1 VANLPFLGGLT
12 LWTTHKY
19 EAWPCSSR
27 RTRQPTDISCS
38 SLISKVHRQQFTK
51 TASQCVFIGN
61 VENSTSQARANR
73 LRPRGV
79 GGRAGVACIGCG
91 ERKKMSEPIV
101 NTDKSTIDPTWK
113 GVYRAGG
120 LAMVMAGLLFLVG
133 TTFGYQLGVPPGNS
147 NAYLLSLAAH
157 PALARVTYWIFGL
170 TDILLIPA
178 VLGLYLAVKGIN
190 KNAMLVAAGLVSF
203 FIVLDLGITELNSL
217 TLVTLTQDYAVA
229 TSDVQRAAYMAAE
242 HWGLATLPIATF
254 FSYVG
259 PASGFLIISIVMLK
273 GIFGRN
279 TARLG
284 MIANGLGI
292 VGGIYFLYPVPLL
305 AFFLTPILIVY
316 GAWLIAV
323 GRGLSRLGKR
333 LGGV

>member
-1 VANLPFLGGLT
+1 
-12 LWTTHKY
+12 
-19 EAWPCSSR
+19 
-27 RTRQPTDISCS
+27 
-38 SLISKVHRQQFTK
+38 
-51 TASQCVFIGN
+51 
-61 VENSTSQARANR
+61 
-73 LRPRGV
+73 
-79 GGRAGVACIGCG
+79 
-91 ERKKMSEPIV
+91 MSEPIV